1 MDRAFCP
8 GSRLLRQPAPELFP
22 CPNCGTEVEIW
33 TDELKRT
40 CPACKKVVLR
50 EGGMSC
56 LEWCKFGKDCVGDSA
71 FASYRKAKSV
81 SVRQRLLQALEE
93 QFGAD
98 RKRIAHAQEVLAAAE
113 ELLKLEP
120 ADWHIVLPA
129 ALLHDVGLK
138 AAEEKYGSTE
148 PRWQELEGPPL
159 ARAIL
164 LKLGFQMKDIEEICD
179 IVGHHHSP
187 EAPGRRDNPNFR
199 AVYDADCL
207 VNLRQAARGKSR
219 EELAGLIRE
228 LFLTEAGRRLAA
240 QRYANAAKGNSVR
253 GAGKARIA
261 EPRKSP

>member
-1 MDRAFCP
+1 M
-8 GSRLLRQPAPELFP
+8 
-22 CPNCGTEVEIW
+22 EIW

-50 EGGMSC
+50 EGGLSC
-56 LEWCKFGKDCVGDSA
+56 LDWCKFGKDCVGE
-71 FASYRKAKSV
+71 ASFESYQRGRSV
-81 SVRQRLLQALEE
+81 SVRQRLLEALEQ

-98 RKRIAHAQEVLAAAE
+98 RGPVAHAQEVLAAAE

-129 ALLHDVGLK
+129 ALLHDVGLR
-138 AAEEKYGSTE
+138 AAEEKHGSGE

-164 LKLGFQMKDIEEICD
+164 LKLGFQLKDIEEICD

-207 VNLRQAARGKSR
+207 VNLQKLARGKSR

-228 LFLTEAGRRLAA
+228 LFLTEGGRRLAA
-240 QRYANAAKGNSVR
+240 KRYLSETIPVDAT
-253 GAGKARIA
+253 
-261 EPRKSP
+261 